1 VKAVSGRDG
10 LPARLPLFPLP
21 NVVLFPSV
29 PLPLHVFELR
39 YRKMVEDAL
48 ATHRTIGMT
57 LLRPGY
63 EADYQGRPPVYPI
76 GCAGV
81 IQQHERLDDGR
92 FNILLLGRQR
102 FRIVEEHAGEP
113 YRLASVEALP
123 DLRGD
128 DRSLASTRDALVSAL
143 GRMIG
148 DSPYQVVDSDAP
160 AEVVVNGLA
169 QGLDLPPVER
179 QSLLECDTLDRRAR
193 QLLSLLEFH
202 RLERTAGGGGAP
214 N

>member
-1 VKAVSGRDG
+1 VKAASGRDG
-10 LPARLPLFPLP
+10 LPPRLPLFPLP

-48 ATHRTIGMT
+48 ATHRTIGMA
-57 LLRPGY
+57 LLQPGY

-102 FRIVEEHAGEP
+102 FRILEEHAGEP
-113 YRLASVEALP
+113 YRLASVESLP

-148 DSPYQVVDSDAP
+148 DSRYQIVDSDAP
-160 AEVVVNGLA
+160 AEMVVNGLA
-169 QGLDLPPVER
+169 QGLELPPVER

-202 RLERTAGGGGAP
+202 RLERTLGGSGAP